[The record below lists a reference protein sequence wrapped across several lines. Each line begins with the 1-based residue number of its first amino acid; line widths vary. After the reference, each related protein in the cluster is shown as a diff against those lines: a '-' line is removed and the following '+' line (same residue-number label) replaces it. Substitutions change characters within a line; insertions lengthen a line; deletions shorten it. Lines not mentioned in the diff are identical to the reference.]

1 MKIHNLIQGSPE
13 WNALRAQHNTASEA
27 SAMMGASKKTT
38 RSELLRLKATGSEK
52 EFSEWVQ
59 KNLLDKGH
67 EIEAKARPIA
77 EDIIGGEL
85 FPVTGTADIA
95 SGKKVHS
102 LLASLDGITEFGET
116 TWECKSWNE
125 AKAAVVREGRVPE
138 EDYWQVA
145 QQLAVSEAERC
156 LYMVTDGTKER
167 TVYCWATL
175 AGDDL
180 ARLLAGWDL
189 FDEDLANYQH
199 VEGKPQVVAE
209 AVEAL
214 PTVYVQVSGSVAIQ
228 NNFSSFDRALRYF
241 LAEKLIT
248 DPQTDQDFADLDV
261 QIKAMK
267 KAEEALDA
275 AEAQMLAQVQEVD
288 DLKRTKDL
296 LTELV
301 RKNRIAS
308 EKLLAS
314 QKEKIKLEIRQQGE
328 AAFADHV
335 AQINATLSGG
345 VVMPRIEA
353 NFVGA
358 MKNKRTLSS
367 LQDAVSTELARLK
380 IESNGIADKIRANL
394 EVLREIVGEYGFLF
408 RDRQEL
414 VLKDKETVELIAR
427 QRIDEHQKAEQER
440 LEAERERIRKE
451 EAGRLERE
459 AEQRR
464 QQQEERERLAAEQ
477 RAKDEPQS
485 VPVETPTAPAPA
497 PAVANKLGLLLD
509 RLEREDEQRRQAEAQ
524 SAPVET
530 PAASRIAVANKLEL
544 LKAVLAGHLPDDVLI
559 VDTDYLAHLCE
570 TQGDTFPGVIWA

>member
-59 KNLLDKGH
+59 KNLLDNGH
-67 EIEAKARPIA
+67 AVEANARPIA
-77 EDIIGGEL
+77 EDIIGAEL
-85 FPVTGTADIA
+85 FPVTGTAHIGTD
-95 SGKKVHS
+95 KKLHA
-102 LLASLDGITEFGET
+102 LLASYDGITEFGET
-116 TWECKSWNE
+116 SWECKSWNE
-125 AKAAVVREGRVPE
+125 AKAAEVREGRVPE
-138 EDYWQVA
+138 EDYWQVV
-145 QQLAVSEAERC
+145 QQLVVSEAERC
-156 LYMVTDGTKER
+156 LYMVTDGTEER
-167 TVYCWATL
+167 TVHCWVTL
-175 AGDDL
+175 DPNDAH
-180 ARLLAGWDL
+180 RLLAGWDQ
-189 FDEDLANYQH
+189 FDIDRANYQH
-199 VEGKPQVVAE
+199 VEEKPQVVAE

-214 PTVYVQVSGSVAIQ
+214 PVVFVKVSGEVAVQ
-228 NNFSSFDRALRYF
+228 NNFSSFEKALRHF
-241 LAEKLIT
+241 LADKLIT
-248 DPQTDQDFADLDV
+248 DPKTDQDFADLDL

-275 AEAQMLAQVQEVD
+275 AESQMLAQVQEVD

-296 LTELV
+296 LAELV

-314 QKEKIKLEIRQQGE
+314 QKEKIKLEIRQKGE
-328 AAFADHV
+328 ADFAAHV
-335 AQINATLSGG
+335 AQINATFTGG
-345 VVMPRIEA
+345 VVLPRIEA

-414 VLKDKETVELIAR
+414 VMKDKETVELIAR

-451 EAGRLERE
+451 EADRLERE
-459 AEQRR
+459 AEQRK
-464 QQQEERERLAAEQ
+464 QAESQAQAAPVAQ
-477 RAKDEPQS
+477 VDEPQA
-485 VPVETPTAPAPA
+485 VPVEKHAAPDPA
-497 PAVANKLGLLLD
+497 PAVAPLVP
-509 RLEREDEQRRQAEAQ
+509 EP
-524 SAPVET
+524 ST
-530 PAASRIAVANKLEL
+530 PAASRIAVANKLAL
-544 LKAVLAGHLPDDVLI
+544 LKAVLAGDVPDDVLI
-559 VDTDYLAHLCE
+559 VDTDYLAQLCE
-570 TQGDTFPGVIWA
+570 TQGHTFPGVIWSKA

>member
-27 SAMMGASKKTT
+27 SAMMGASKKT

-59 KNLLDKGH
+59 KNLLDNGH
-67 EIEAKARPIA
+67 AVEAKARLIA
-77 EDIIGGEL
+77 ENIIGAEL
-85 FPVTGTADIA
+85 FPVTGTAEIGTA
-95 SGKKVHS
+95 KKLHS
-102 LLASLDGITEFGET
+102 LLASYDGITEFGET

-125 AKAAVVREGRVPE
+125 AKAAEVREGRVPA
-138 EDYWQVA
+138 EDYWQVV
-145 QQLAVSEAERC
+145 QQLLVSEAERC
-156 LYMVTDGTKER
+156 LYMVTDGTEDN

-175 AGDDL
+175 DPNDAE
-180 ARLLAGWDL
+180 RLLAGWEQ
-189 FDEDLANYQH
+189 FDEDRANYQH
-199 VEGKPQVVAE
+199 VEEKPQVIAE

-214 PTVYVQVSGSVAIQ
+214 PTVFVQVSGSVAVQ
-228 NNFSSFDRALRYF
+228 NNFSSFDKALRHF

-248 DPQTDQDFADLDV
+248 DPKTDQDFADLDV

-296 LTELV
+296 LAELV

-314 QKEKIKLEIRQQGE
+314 KKEKIKLEIRQKGE
-328 AAFADHV
+328 ADFAAHV
-335 AQINATLSGG
+335 AQINSTFTKN
-345 VVMPRIEA
+345 VVLPRIEA
-353 NFVGA
+353 NFIGA

-451 EAGRLERE
+451 EADRLERE

-509 RLEREDEQRRQAEAQ
+509 RLEREAEQRRQAEAQ

-530 PAASRIAVANKLEL
+530 PAASRIAVANKLAL
-544 LKAVLAGHLPDDVLI
+544 LKAVLAGDVPDDVLI
-559 VDTDYLAHLCE
+559 VDTDYLAQLCE
-570 TQGDTFPGVIWA
+570 TQGHTFPGVIWA

>member
-1 MKIHNLIQGSPE
+1 MKIHNMIQGSPE

-59 KNLLDKGH
+59 KNLLDDGH
-67 EIEAKARPIA
+67 AVEANARPIA
-77 EDIIGGEL
+77 EAIIGAEL
-85 FPVTGTADIA
+85 FPVTGTANVGA
-95 SGKKVHS
+95 KKLHA
-102 LLASLDGITEFGET
+102 LLASFDGITEFGET

-138 EDYWQVA
+138 EDYWQVV
-145 QQLAVSEAERC
+145 QQLVVSEAERC

-180 ARLLAGWDL
+180 ARLLAGWDQ
-189 FDEDLANYQH
+189 FNEDRANYQH
-199 VEGKPQVVAE
+199 VEEAPQVVAE
-209 AVEAL
+209 SVEAL
-214 PTVYVQVSGSVAIQ
+214 PVVFVKVSGDVAVQ
-228 NNFSSFDRALRYF
+228 NNFSSFEKALRYF
-241 LAEKLIT
+241 LDEKLIT

-296 LTELV
+296 LADLL

-328 AAFADHV
+328 AAFAEHV
-335 AQINATLSGG
+335 AKINATFTG
-345 VVMPRIEA
+345 VVLPSIA
-353 NFVGA
+353 VNFVGA
-358 MKNKRTLSS
+358 MKNKRTLAS
-367 LQDAVSTELARLK
+367 LRDAVDTELARLK

-394 EVLREIVGEYGFLF
+394 KVLREIVGEYGFLF

-414 VLKDKETVELIAR
+414 VLKDKETVALIAR
-427 QRIDEHQKAEQER
+427 QRIDEHQKAEEAR
-440 LEAERERIRKE
+440 LEAERARIRKE
-451 EAGRLERE
+451 EADRLERE

-497 PAVANKLGLLLD
+497 PAVANKLELLLD
-509 RLEREDEQRRQAEAQ
+509 RLEREAEQRRQAEAQ

-544 LKAVLAGHLPDDVLI
+544 LKAVLAGEVPDDVLI
-559 VDTDYLAHLCE
+559 VDLEALAHLCE
-570 TQGDTFPGVIWA
+570 TQGRTFPGVIWA